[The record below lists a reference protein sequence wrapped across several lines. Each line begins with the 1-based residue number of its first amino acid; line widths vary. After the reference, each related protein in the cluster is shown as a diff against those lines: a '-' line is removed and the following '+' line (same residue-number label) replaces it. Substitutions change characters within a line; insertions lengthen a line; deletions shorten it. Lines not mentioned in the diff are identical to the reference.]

1 MSFLQTI
8 TFTGTAFTGKGCGKF
23 FVEMPWVMRQLKE
36 ITGVTPYLGT
46 LNLRLNTENA
56 EQRTH
61 LTPQNGAVVKPENGY
76 LPGYLYKAKIFDQ
89 NCYVVVP
96 DVPDYPKDLLEV
108 IAAENL
114 RNRFNVKDGDK
125 VTVTVSI

>member
-1 MSFLQTI
+1 LQTI
-8 TFTGTAFTGKGCGKF
+8 KFVGTVYSGKGCGRF

-36 ITGVTPYLGT
+36 ITGFTPFLGT
-46 LNLRLNTENA
+46 LNLRLVSESTK
-56 EQRTH
+56 QRGL

-76 LPGYLYKAKIFDQ
+76 LPGYLYKAKIFDMD
-89 NCYVVVP
+89 CYVVVP

-114 RNRFNVKDGDK
+114 RTRFNVKDGD
-125 VTVTVSI
+125 TIAVTVSI